1 MERKIYK
8 EIPGGKNNF
17 HSAVLT
23 TFSFNFHH
31 FEGQVL
37 RILKEKWVTSVN
49 VLVDQNMLNFSLGV
63 SSNYLKSINQAYAV
77 NGIKSSGAFHPKIN
91 FFIGDSS
98 LLAIFGSGNI
108 TPGGHGKNHEVFS
121 GFYAD
126 SADKT
131 ELPLLLELWEYLI
144 RFTKQMDG
152 YSAERI
158 CKTITGCCDLFSNE
172 KLVKHQFYNI
182 DKNLDAALLYN
193 EKGTSIYHQLSNL
206 IPINDI
212 EDITI
217 VCPYYDEDGALLK
230 DFCQLFPNA
239 NLNIYLQEND
249 GLPPTRIEADER
261 IVFYD
266 FNEATRG
273 KITNNALGDG
283 RMLHAK
289 IFHFKSTE
297 KEYCLVG
304 SANATIAAMGS
315 SNFSYQNDELCV
327 LYASLSFDFLNTLG
341 INKVSK
347 PIKNIAA
354 FSRQGYYG
362 ENAPALNSRTKHII
376 KSIDLERRQL
386 KIYVNSRHIFTESCY
401 LTAFG
406 RDGVECFSF
415 QINDGQQ
422 EIFEFTLS
430 IEQSDPDWLPQYCA
444 FVDTNGAIISNK
456 QPVNRIDKLRNTN
469 PEKNLRNIRE
479 IIGKIEVGQ
488 FNELEIADY
497 LTQLYREDT
506 GAKRASSHGGLREN
520 KEAIAEKNI
529 STLSY
534 DEAIAASNDTS
545 VLSRIA
551 SGHITSRLWQSLE
564 YILENKSNAIL
575 DELMDE
581 EEEASATEGKDR
593 KVGSIEECDS
603 CVKIGNDI
611 TRPFNIVKKLTEKYC
626 SNLKRAQFNEEHVIG
641 IIDYLRF
648 LLSSYTI
655 TAICHFNEY
664 TSFPK
669 ETNIADW
676 KKKLHYLY
684 LESIQSILVQF
695 TLLHQCRK
703 IAKYAK
709 EQDDLTFRHND
720 LLNKTLYHILL
731 DVALAYN
738 SLGRQE
744 PVVKEQIILCCLNIF
759 DKCGLPNDGLKD
771 YLEKLSAANSNSFYP
786 PHVLEMLDEIVDAS
800 RYGTYKKAEK
810 LGICKIDTVQGGK
823 YRIKTIYSN
832 SYSFTDK
839 KNISDFTL

>member
-37 RILKEKWVTSVN
+37 RTLKEKWITSIN
-49 VLVDQNMLNFSLGV
+49 VLVDQNMLNSSLGV

-91 FFIGDSS
+91 FFVGDSC
-98 LLAIFGSGNI
+98 LLAIFGSGNL

-126 SADKT
+126 SVDKT
-131 ELPLLLELWEYLI
+131 ELPLLLELWEYI
-144 RFTKQMDG
+144 IGFTKQMDG

-158 CKTITGCCDLFSNE
+158 CKTITGCCDLFSNK
-172 KLVKHQFYNI
+172 KLVKHQFHNL
-182 DKNLDAALLYN
+182 DDSLDAALLYN

-206 IPINDI
+206 IPTNDI

-230 DFCQLFPNA
+230 DFCQLFPNT
-239 NLNIYLQEND
+239 NLNIYVQEND
-249 GLPPTRIEADER
+249 GLPPTQIEADER

-266 FNEATRG
+266 FDKTTRG
-273 KITNNALGDG
+273 KVKINAFGNG

-289 IFHFKSTE
+289 IFHFKSAE

-315 SNFSYQNDELCV
+315 SDFSYQNDELCV
-327 LYASLSFDFLNTLG
+327 LYSSYSFDFLKSLG
-341 INKVSK
+341 INKINK
-347 PIKNIAA
+347 PIKNIAV

-362 ENAPALNSRTKHII
+362 DNAPVLSCRTKHII
-376 KSIDLERRQL
+376 KSIDLEGRQL
-386 KIYVNSRHIFTESCY
+386 KIYVNSKHILTEPCY
-401 LTAFG
+401 ITAFG

-415 QINDGQQ
+415 QINDSQQ

-430 IEQSDPDWLPQYCA
+430 IEQSDLDRVPQYCA
-444 FVDTNGAIISNK
+444 FVDTNGIIISNK

-479 IIGKIEVGQ
+479 IINKIEVGK

-506 GAKRASSHGGLREN
+506 GAKRASSHGGFREN
-520 KEAIAEKNI
+520 KEEIAENNI
-529 STLSY
+529 PILSY
-534 DEAIAASNDTS
+534 DEAIEASSDAS

-551 SGHITSRLWQSLE
+551 SGHITLRLWHSLE
-564 YILENKSNAIL
+564 HIFENKSNAIL

-593 KVGSIEECDS
+593 KVENTDGRDRCM
-603 CVKIGNDI
+603 KIGNDI
-611 TRPFNIVKKLTEKYC
+611 NRPFNIVKKLTEKYC
-626 SNLKRAQFNEEHVIG
+626 SNLRRAQFNEDHIIG

-648 LLSSYTI
+648 LLSSYII

-676 KKKLHYLY
+676 KKRLHLLY
-684 LESIQSILVQF
+684 IESIQSIIEEF
-695 TLLHQCRK
+695 ALLHQRRE
-703 IAKYAK
+703 IAKYAE
-709 EQDDLTFRHND
+709 EQDDLIFRHND
-720 LLNKTLYHILL
+720 LMSKTLYHILL
-731 DVALAYN
+731 DTALTYN

-759 DKCGLPNDGLKD
+759 DKYGLPNDGLKD
-771 YLEKLSAANSNSFYP
+771 YLEKLFAANDNAFYP
-786 PHVLEMLDEIVDAS
+786 PLVLKMLNEIVDAS
-800 RYGTYKKAEK
+800 RDGTYKRTKK
-810 LGICKIDTVQGGK
+810 SGICKIDTVQGEK
-823 YRIKTIYSN
+823 YRIKTIYSKG
-832 SYSFTDK
+832 YSFANK
-839 KNISDFTL
+839 KDVSDFTF